1 MFYMNLDS
9 LHTYFTETLKLHP
22 SAYLDKIFGS
32 LFALY
37 MPLDILSRVWD
48 VYAFE
53 GDKILLRAAVAVLWT
68 FEARLYV
75 GKNEVLRTLT
85 TEEWD
90 LGKEELFMKKMWT
103 IRTS

>member
-1 MFYMNLDS
+1 
-9 LHTYFTETLKLHP
+9 
-22 SAYLDKIFGS
+22 
-32 LFALY
+32 

-48 VYAFE
+48 IYAFE

-68 FEARLYV
+68 FEASLYV

-90 LGKEELFMKKMWT
+90 LGTEEAFMKKMWM